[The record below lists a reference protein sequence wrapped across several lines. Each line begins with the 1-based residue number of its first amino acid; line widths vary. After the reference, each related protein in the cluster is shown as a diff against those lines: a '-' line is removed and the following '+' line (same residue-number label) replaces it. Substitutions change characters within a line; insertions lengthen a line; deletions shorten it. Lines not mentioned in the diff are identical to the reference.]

1 MKGFDLFFLIFLC
14 SFSLTS
20 YASVQDIKDLQADGM
35 KARFQYDI
43 ATSNSN
49 SELLAVKE
57 NLLREHA
64 LHQIQLMK
72 IAETGYRTQHWV
84 TIAIF
89 FIVST
94 LVLGGFYLSYL
105 QFKSDSVRE
114 KGSTG
119 DAKTSIELSKSGIKF
134 SSSVIGL
141 VVLFMSFMFFYLYV
155 KEVYTIKLHPITP
168 VATPDEQNTDT
179 KK

>member
-1 MKGFDLFFLIFLC
+1 MKGFGLFFLMFLC
-14 SFSLTS
+14 LFSLTS
-20 YASVQDIKDLQADGM
+20 HASVQDLQADGM

-114 KGSTG
+114 KDSTG

-155 KEVYTIKLHPITP
+155 KEVYTIKTHPITP
-168 VATPDEQNTDT
+168 VTTPGEQNTDM